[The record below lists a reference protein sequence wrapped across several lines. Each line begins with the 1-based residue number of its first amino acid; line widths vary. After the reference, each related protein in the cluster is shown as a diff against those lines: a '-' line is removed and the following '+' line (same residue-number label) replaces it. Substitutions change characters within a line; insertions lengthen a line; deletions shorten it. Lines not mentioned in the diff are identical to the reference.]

1 MTAGHIKN
9 LYLAENFYTPEDPS
23 PKGPNFVY
31 LYETE
36 LSAAAKKKPFRPTAI
51 PL

>member
-9 LYLAENFYTPEDPS
+9 LYLAENFYTPEDLS
-23 PKGPNFVY
+23 PKSPYLAY

-36 LSAAAKKKPFRPTAI
+36 PVCSGKPSFRPPAI